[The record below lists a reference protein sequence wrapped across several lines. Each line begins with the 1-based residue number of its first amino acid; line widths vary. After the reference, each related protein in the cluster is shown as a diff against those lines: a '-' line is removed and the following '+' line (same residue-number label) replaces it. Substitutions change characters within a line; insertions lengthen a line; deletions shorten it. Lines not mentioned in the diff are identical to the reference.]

1 MKYAIRPMRI
11 EDISQVTVIDR
22 QAFPTL
28 EPHTS
33 FKREL
38 NNKLAR
44 YMVAYD
50 TSTQF
55 DDKNNNH
62 SAITSRIDKILYE
75 IKHIFVPPTTK
86 QLIVGFIGIW
96 FIVDEAHIITLAVRE
111 QFRGQN
117 IGKLLLISATDIAL
131 ENKINFLTLE
141 VRTSNVAAQSLY
153 ETFGFIRR
161 GERQNYYTDTKE
173 NAIIM
178 TTEPIFSSTFKEN
191 LNTIKK
197 TIPDGC
203 NNSFSSTERYSTV
216 QLNTEEK

>member
-1 MKYAIRPMRI
+1 MKYAIRPMLI
-11 EDISQVTVIDR
+11 EDISQVTEIDR

-38 NNKLAR
+38 NNKLAH

-50 TSTQF
+50 TSIQF
-55 DDKNNNH
+55 AERNNNH
-62 SAITSRIDKILYE
+62 SASTSRIDKILYG
-75 IKHIFVPPTTK
+75 IKHIFIKPTTK

-111 QFRGQN
+111 QYRGQN
-117 IGKLLLISATDIAL
+117 IGKLLLIAAANIAM

-141 VRTSNVAAQSLY
+141 VRASNTSAQSLY
-153 ETFGFIRR
+153 ETFGFIPR
-161 GERQNYYTDTKE
+161 GERPGYYTDTKE

-178 TTEPIFSSTFKEN
+178 TTEPLFSSTFKET
-191 LNTIKK
+191 LDKIKK
-197 TIPDGC
+197 TIPDGY
-203 NNSFSSTERYSTV
+203 NDGFSSTERYSTV
-216 QLNTEEK
+216 QLNMEEK